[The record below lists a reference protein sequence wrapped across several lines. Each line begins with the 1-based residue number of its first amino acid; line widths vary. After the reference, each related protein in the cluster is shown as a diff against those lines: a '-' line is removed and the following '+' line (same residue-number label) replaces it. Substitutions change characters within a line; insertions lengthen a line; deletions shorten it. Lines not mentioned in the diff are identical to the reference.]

1 MVAARPG
8 VFDRSAPAGR
18 PSRAAI
24 GALGIG
30 IVSIALFAASP
41 RAATY
46 WSALPS
52 IVAFALTQAVLP
64 TVAARVRYPLCPHN
78 WVLLLFCFQLVID
91 PLLLCWLGP
100 VRNTL
105 PLLPDPNAINVAQ
118 CVVLLAWF
126 GFVIGA
132 HLAATS
138 AATPRAFVGRL
149 AALRRPVFT
158 APTMIVAFAVLGI
171 IGLALAFHSP
181 HALLAYFKR
190 ATGHVGISNTA
201 GQSGLVKTAS
211 VLLRPFLTAAFLIP
225 WLLWLERRPSRGKVV
240 FASILVA
247 IPVLVTSATYSYN
260 RASVLAPLIAMTAV
274 FGAKVKRV
282 GFLVLA
288 IAAFSGLFVAT
299 FARAYRNTNVAITQ
313 VATNSAARHA
323 VLRKVDLN
331 QEIQIY
337 TSAPQ
342 FLGFLLSRTQYGRE
356 PRYGRTIVSSIMSP
370 VPVLG
375 KPFRSTSGE
384 GVYNHLIYGNATT
397 RDQVAPFEGELFLDF
412 TFPGVLLGF
421 AIVGFVVGRLQQT
434 FERAH
439 SAFAAFV
446 WQYAAIWIGFLVIGS
461 IAVTSQITIY
471 FFWPF
476 IVFALLAKPHSS
488 GSRPNGG
495 DSAGSAT
502 VAVENDPHVLPPLT
516 AAGSVG
522 PPATF
527 ENSRD

>member
-1 MVAARPG
+1 MVAAGPG
-8 VFDRSAPAGR
+8 VLDRAAPAGR

-24 GALGIG
+24 GALGVG

-52 IVAFALTQAVLP
+52 IVAFTLAQAGLP
-64 TVAARVRYPLCPHN
+64 TAAARVRTPLCPHN

-105 PLLPDPNAINVAQ
+105 PLLPDPDAINVAQ

-138 AATPRAFVGRL
+138 SSTPRGFVGRL
-149 AALRRPVFT
+149 ATLRGPRFSVPVL
-158 APTMIVAFAVLGI
+158 IVAFAVLGI
-171 IGLALAFHSP
+171 IGVALAFHSP

-190 ATGHVGISNTA
+190 ATGHVGINNTA
-201 GQSGLVKTAS
+201 GQSGFVKTAS

-225 WLLWLERRPSRGKVV
+225 WLLWLDRRPSRGKV
-240 FASILVA
+240 FASILIAV
-247 IPVLVTSATYSYN
+247 PVLVTSATYSYN

-274 FGAKVKRV
+274 FSTKVRRL
-282 GFLVLA
+282 GFLLLLV
-288 IAAFSGLFVAT
+288 AAFGGIAVAT
-299 FARAYRNTNVAITQ
+299 FARAYRNSNVALTQ
-313 VATNSAARHA
+313 VATNSSVRGA
-323 VLRKVDLN
+323 VLRKVSLN
-331 QEIQIY
+331 REIQIY

-342 FLGFLLSRTQYGRE
+342 FLGYLLSRTEYGRT

-384 GVYNHLIYGNATT
+384 GVYNRLIYGNGTT

-421 AIVGFVVGRLQQT
+421 AVVGFVIGRLQQA
-434 FERAH
+434 FERAR

-446 WQYAAIWIGFLVIGS
+446 WQYVAIWIGFLVLGS

-476 IVFALLAKPHSS
+476 IVFALFVKPDLL
-488 GSRPNGG
+488 GSRSGVR
-495 DSAGSAT
+495 DSAGFAT
-502 VAVENDPHVLPPLT
+502 VTGENPLHLPPPLT
-516 AAGSVG
+516 AAGSTR
-522 PPATF
+522 PPATLD
-527 ENSRD
+527 NSRD